1 MDIYKKIILKD
12 AVKNKKSAKENLS
25 YTKDIKK
32 DNLEGYIINFKGG
45 KDFNTILDIETNLG
59 KIKFPGWI
67 TLNEYKN
74 LDSSYSEHSIATWI
88 KEKNF
93 SDNYRYIVFENAICS
108 LSLKYFSFFPVKIT
122 AIDSNNNILK
132 VIEGKKNWCDEKG
145 YSNLSELNID
155 VENNIIKCIKVESF
169 AEYIGI
175 HSLKAHKKISTEIP
189 RKNNEYKE
197 HNDFDTFFIALCIYL
212 LFFHRGTNNYY
223 HKKNENKKK

>member
-12 AVKNKKSAKENLS
+12 ALKNKKSAKENLS
-25 YTKDIKK
+25 YTKDTKK
-32 DNLEGYIINFKGG
+32 DNLEGSIINFKGG

-67 TLNEYKN
+67 TLKESKN
-74 LDSSYSEHSIATWI
+74 LEPSYSEHSIATWI

-93 SDNYRYIVFENAICS
+93 SDNYRYIVFENPVCS
-108 LSLKYFSFFPVKIT
+108 FSLTYLSFFPVKIT
-122 AIDSNNNILK
+122 ALDSNNNILK

-155 VENNIIKCIKVESF
+155 VKNNIIKCIKVESF

-175 HSLKAHKKISTEIP
+175 HSLTAHKKSSTEIP
-189 RKNNEYKE
+189 RKNNEYKG

-212 LFFHRGTNNYY
+212 LFFHRGNNNYY
-223 HKKNENKKK
+223 YKKNKKK